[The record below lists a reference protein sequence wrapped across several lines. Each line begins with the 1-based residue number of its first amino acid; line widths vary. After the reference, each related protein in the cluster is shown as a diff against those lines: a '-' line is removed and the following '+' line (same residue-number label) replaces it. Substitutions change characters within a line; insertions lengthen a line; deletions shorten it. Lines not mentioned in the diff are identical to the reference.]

1 MEQARYWMWT
11 KRKLTAGSHVQAS
24 FGDSWEEQAFAEDSA
39 GALGGCI
46 WPPRSYSCSF
56 CRREFRSAQALGGH
70 MNVHRRDRARLKQSP
85 TPHMENHHQSSCT
98 PLGLQYP
105 SDQVCNLACNNP
117 PNIIVNPNS
126 PSRVSAPSTLEN
138 CSEHTLQ
145 QVSPSY
151 SSSTARSPQKAST
164 TLIFPSPSPP
174 AAKFLITSSLD
185 SKIDQSEISRFRET
199 GTSQV
204 QKNNIYA
211 KPDVGVDSGDFRML
225 RSHPIVDAG
234 VLDDEEEI
242 VSSKRRRID
251 VCFRTPIF
259 NKSIPNERNRISAS
273 SLPFFNIKPHVQPAE
288 VLGIGSSAM
297 EDLDL
302 ELRLGDRPKVK

>member
-11 KRKLTAGSHVQAS
+11 RRKLTGDSHVQAP

-85 TPHMENHHQSSCT
+85 TPHRENHHQTSCT
-98 PLGLQYP
+98 PLGLQY
-105 SDQVCNLACNNP
+105 SSQVCNLTCNNR
-117 PNIIVNPNS
+117 PNANPNS

-138 CSEHTLQ
+138 CSEQTL
-145 QVSPSY
+145 VSPSY
-151 SSSTARSPQKAST
+151 SSSIAQQPQKGS
-164 TLIFPSPSPP
+164 LSFPSPSPST
-174 AAKFLITSSLD
+174 KFFSILD
-185 SKIDQSEISRFRET
+185 SKIESEISRFRET
-199 GTSQV
+199 GSQV
-204 QKNNIYA
+204 QRNYD
-211 KPDVGVDSGDFRML
+211 KPDVAVDSGDFVRR
-225 RSHPIVDAG
+225 RSHPSDAG
-234 VLDDEEEI
+234 DDEEETI
-242 VSSKRRRID
+242 SSKRRRVD
-251 VCFRTPIF
+251 VCFSPIF
-259 NKSIPNERNRISAS
+259 SKAIPNERNGISS
-273 SLPFFNIKPHVQPAE
+273 SLPFFIKPDIQPE
-288 VLGIGSSAM
+288 GIGFGSSAM